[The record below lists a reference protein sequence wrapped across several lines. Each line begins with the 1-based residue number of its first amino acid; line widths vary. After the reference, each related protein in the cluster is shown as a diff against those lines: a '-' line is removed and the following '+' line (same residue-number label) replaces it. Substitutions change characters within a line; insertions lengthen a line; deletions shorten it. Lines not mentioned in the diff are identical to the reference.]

1 MKSILFF
8 GDSLTAGYGL
18 KDPKNDSY
26 PGLLQKKI
34 DIANLKYEAI
44 NAGISGDT
52 SAGGLARL
60 DYWLKRPI
68 DVFVLELGIND
79 VMRGVSP
86 SITSTN
92 LQAIITRVR
101 SRHPDVKVVLMG
113 MELPAFVPGMYIDEF
128 RLIFRKLADKN
139 AITLVPFFLDGV
151 AGQPQLNLSDGLH
164 PSSEGY
170 KIIANNV
177 WPVLKQLLQ

>member
-1 MKSILFF
+1 MRTILFF

-18 KDPKNDSY
+18 KDPIHDSY
-26 PGLLQKKI
+26 PGLIQKKI
-34 DIANLKYEAI
+34 TDSNLKYEVI

-52 SAGGLARL
+52 SGGGLARL

-79 VMRGVSP
+79 VMRGIAP

-92 LQAIITRVR
+92 LQAIISRVR
-101 SRHPDVKVVLMG
+101 SKHPDVSVVLMG
-113 MELPAFVPGMYIDEF
+113 MELPAFVPGMFIDEF

-139 AITLVPFFLDGV
+139 SITLVPFFLDGV
-151 AGQPQLNLSDGLH
+151 AGQPHLNLSDGLH

-170 KIIANNV
+170 RVIANNV
-177 WPVLKQLLQ
+177 WPVLKPLL